1 MSDITYFQERIGSLN
16 LKEKDYTVTLRNS
29 SNQPFEH
36 KVFEADRK
44 GNITMTPF
52 TLKGELIYYDHPKAT
67 PEKPNGYN
75 NKEQVYQVTRLSK
88 AIVSNNGDSLRYMIP
103 KGQGTLPFLTPSLLE
118 KHSKQEKIKT
128 LFLTEG
134 VFKQYSASK
143 YGLDIIG
150 LTSITHYKD
159 RKTGKLHSDIL
170 ELIKVCQV
178 QNVVMIYDGD
188 CLDISKHALSQ
199 NKDVTQRLQQFINSA
214 IAMRELLKDLEIQ
227 FYFCHIKSRE
237 LDGHPKGLDDL
248 LILKKGKEK
257 EILNNLQKFSEPSK
271 YFYKLDITKGYKPL
285 INYFGI
291 NNLERFYE
299 DHIEVLKD
307 YEFNFKG
314 KFYQWDEETNQLQK
328 RIYIDK
334 TPIVFHQGLQFWYYD
349 KNDEV
354 KFDYSSMYEFLKA
367 NGFGK
372 YITLDKMFTYIRIKG
387 KIVEEV
393 QPYQIRDFITD
404 FLKEYGNRT
413 ILNMMFRGGKQ
424 YVSKT
429 SLENLEVLNPYFPK
443 SNKYSQLLFFE
454 NCVWEISANGVKE
467 IKYQDFQG
475 FVWADHIISFKPTLL
490 SAPFNIMSLT
500 ESTGYDIQINKE
512 YDSDFL
518 SYIQNTSNVYWT
530 KEEKGKTREEKLEE
544 YQHFLSKINAF
555 GYLSHSFNNS
565 SKTWAVL
572 GMDNTV
578 SELGESNGGTGKSIF
593 GFALGELFKYAYISG
608 KKRNLT
614 EDNHIWQGVDER
626 TRIILIDDV
635 RQSFDF
641 EFLYPVL
648 TGQLVV
654 NPKNKSAFTIPKD
667 LTPKLY
673 ISTNHA
679 LKVNGNSDLRR
690 QWKIGFSDYY
700 NSNRNPAQEFGRI
713 FFDQDEW
720 PDEQWNKFYNVAAY
734 SIQSYL
740 KLGKIEAPQQSIR
753 LRELIAI
760 MGNDFLDWAETYFY
774 DSSRK
779 DTSLERSSLYEDFKL
794 NNPTIIKFYSSRKF
808 KACIKAY
815 CEYKEYTFNPE
826 KNGEDDKRNSIEY
839 FTLGTKL

>member
-1 MSDITYFQERIGSLN
+1 MQSLARDSYFRERIVNGLGLS
-16 LKEKDYTVTLRNS
+16 EADYTISLQNDTGQS
-29 SNQPFEH
+29 FIH
-36 KVFEADRK
+36 KVFGHDND
-44 GNITMTPF
+44 GNITITPF
-52 TLKGELIYYDHPKAT
+52 NLDRKLINYDHPKAT
-67 PEKPNGYN
+67 PEKPNGFN
-75 NKEQVYQVTRLSK
+75 NKEIVYAITRLSK
-88 AIVSNNGDSLRYMIP
+88 SFIAANGDEMRYLIP
-103 KGQGTLPFLTPSLLE
+103 KGQGTLPFLTPALLE
-118 KHSKQEKIKT
+118 KYQKGEKIKT

-134 VFKQYSASK
+134 VFKQFAASK

-159 RKTGKLHSDIL
+159 KKTGKIHSDIIRII
-170 ELIKVCQV
+170 EKCKV

-188 CLDISKHALSQ
+188 CLDISTKALQKREDISRRPQ
-199 NKDVTQRLQQFINSA
+199 SFINSA
-214 IAMRELLKDLEIQ
+214 IAMRELLKDLEVQ

-248 LILKKGKEK
+248 LILNKGREE
-257 EILNNLQKFSEPSK
+257 EILNSLQKFSEPSK
-271 YFYKLDITKGYKPL
+271 SFYKLDITKGYKPL
-285 INYFGI
+285 INYFNI

-307 YEFNFKG
+307 HEFNFKG
-314 KFYQWDEETNQLQK
+314 KLYQWDEETNQLEK
-328 RIYIDK
+328 RIYIDN

-349 KNDEV
+349 KNDQV

-372 YITLDKMFTYIRIKG
+372 YITLDKMFTYIRTKG

-393 QPYQIRDFITD
+393 QPYEIRDFITD
-404 FLKEYGNRT
+404 FLKEYGNRE

-424 YVSKT
+424 YVSRT

-443 SNKYSQLLFFE
+443 SNKYYQLLFFE
-454 NCVWEISANGVKE
+454 NCAWEISVNGVKM
-467 IKYQDFQG
+467 IKYQNFQG
-475 FVWADHIISFKPTLL
+475 FVWADHIISFSPELLPT
-490 SAPFNIMSLT
+490 PFNVLNL
-500 ESTGYDIQINKE
+500 EDDCGYDIQVNEE

-794 NNPTIIKFYSSRKF
+794 NNPTIIKFYSS
-808 KACIKAY
+808 
-815 CEYKEYTFNPE
+815 
-826 KNGEDDKRNSIEY
+826 
-839 FTLGTKL
+839 